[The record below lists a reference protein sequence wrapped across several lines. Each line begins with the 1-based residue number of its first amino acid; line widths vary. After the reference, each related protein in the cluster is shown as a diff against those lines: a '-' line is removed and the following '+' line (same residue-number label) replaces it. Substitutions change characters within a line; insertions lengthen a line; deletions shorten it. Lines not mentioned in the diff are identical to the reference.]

1 MKKIL
6 IVGGVAGGATAAAR
20 LRRLS
25 ENDEI
30 ILFERDEYISFAN
43 CGLPYYIGNV
53 IKDRQKLLVQT
64 VDGMSKRFNL
74 DIRNF
79 SEVVAIDPIAK
90 TVEVRNHQTD
100 QVYTETFDKLILSP
114 GAKPIAPPIPGLAEA
129 ENVLTLRNIPD
140 TDKIKTIVDAG
151 KVGRAVVI
159 GGGFIGVE
167 MAENLQELGINVT
180 LVEKMNQVLK
190 PLDFEMAQLVH
201 QEINANCVNLIL
213 EDGVDHFQK
222 QGTEVVL
229 ESGMVLQADLVILA
243 IGVIPENGLAK
254 NANLKCGPR
263 GHIVTT
269 ANYEVINGETDAVYP
284 DIFAIGDA
292 IEVQDFVTKNQ
303 TAIPLAWPANRQG
316 RVVADYINDIQTKN
330 VGIQGTAVAKVFN
343 KTIASTGNNAAQL
356 DMKKIAYQIVMAHRA
371 NHAGYYP
378 NSTNIALKLLYDPKS
393 LQILGAQAVGQ
404 DGTEKRIDV
413 IATAMKTGATV
424 LDLQD
429 FELCYAPPFSS
440 AKDPVN
446 VLGYIASNI
455 EEGVYQTVE
464 WFEIDEIVKNGGFL
478 LDVRTPV
485 EFSAGAIKGAVNIE
499 LDTLR
504 DRIEEI
510 TIAKDTPIYVTCQV
524 GQRAYLG
531 IRILKGHGF
540 TSVYNLSG
548 GYSTYKTAHYQ
559 LAQPDFTVGECVPKK
574 DESDAGNVDQGGDG
588 NQVIKKKVDVTGL
601 QCPGPL
607 MATYEAVQSVNG
619 GDLVQIIA
627 TDFGFV
633 SDIKSWCETNGHTLV
648 SQDTQGKS
656 YISVI
661 RKGDAGE
668 TCSLMPAVSTQKNAT
683 LVVFSGEL
691 DKVLASMIIA
701 QGAAAQGKNVT
712 LFFTFWGL
720 NALRKRDGKGHNK
733 TFIEKMFGAMMPKG
747 ATRLPL
753 SMMNMLG
760 AGPAMIKGI
769 MKKKH
774 VDDLDTMIRKA
785 QKAGVRFI
793 ACTMSMDLMGIKEEE
808 LIDGIEYAGVGT
820 YIASNENAG
829 TTLFV

>member
-25 ENDEI
+25 EEDEI

-53 IKDRQKLLVQT
+53 IKEREKLLVQT
-64 VDGMSKRFNL
+64 VAGMSKRFNL

-79 SEVVAIDPIAK
+79 SEVIAIDPVAK
-90 TVEVRNHQTD
+90 TVEVKNHQSGKT
-100 QVYTETFDKLILSP
+100 YIESYDKLILSP
-114 GAKPIAPPIPGLAEA
+114 GAKPIAPPIPGLLEA
-129 ENVLTLRNIPD
+129 KNVLTLRNIPD
-140 TDKIKTIVDAG
+140 TDKIKAIVDSG
-151 KVGRAVVI
+151 KVRRAVVI

-167 MAENLQELGINVT
+167 MAENLQELGANVT
-180 LVEKMNQVLK
+180 LVEKMNQLLK

-229 ESGMVLQADLVILA
+229 ESGRVLEADLVILA
-243 IGVIPENGLAK
+243 IGVVPENALAK
-254 NANLKCGPR
+254 QANFKCGPR

-269 ANYEVINGETDAVYP
+269 ENYEVLSGQDDTVNP
-284 DIFAIGDA
+284 DVFAIGDA
-292 IEVQDFVTKNQ
+292 IEVKDFVTNNQ

-316 RVVADYINDIQTKN
+316 RVVADYINGKTVKN
-330 VGIQGTAVAKVFN
+330 LGIQGTAVAKVFS

-356 DMKKIAYQIVMAHRA
+356 DMKKIDYQIVVAHRA

-378 NSTNIALKLLYDPKS
+378 HSTNIALKLLYDPKT
-393 LQILGAQAVGQ
+393 LRILGAQAVGQ

-413 IATAMKTGATV
+413 IASAMKMGATV
-424 LDLQD
+424 LELQD

-446 VLGYIASNI
+446 ILGYIAENI
-455 EEGVYQTVE
+455 EDGVYKTVE
-464 WFEIDEIVKNGGFL
+464 WSEIDEIVEKGGFL
-478 LDVRTPV
+478 LDVRSPV
-485 EFSAGAIKGAVNIE
+485 EVSAGAIKGAVNIE
-499 LDTLR
+499 LDSLR
-504 DRIEEI
+504 DRIAEI
-510 TIAKDTPIYVTCQV
+510 PISKDTPIYVTCQV
-524 GQRAYLG
+524 GQRAYLA
-531 IRILKGHGF
+531 IRILKGNGF
-540 TSVYNLSG
+540 TNIYNLAG
-548 GYSTYKTAHYQ
+548 GYSTYKTAHYK
-559 LAQPDFTVGECVPKK
+559 LAEPNFTVAACVVAK
-574 DESDAGNVDQGGDG
+574 DDSDSDNVDQGGKG
-588 NQVIKKKVDVTGL
+588 NDMIKKTVDVTGL

-607 MATYEAVQSVNG
+607 MATYEAVKSVDP

-633 SDIKSWCETNGHTLV
+633 SDIKSWCETNGHTLI
-648 SQDTQGKS
+648 SQETKGKS
-656 YISVI
+656 YVSLI
-661 RKGDAGE
+661 RKGNEGE
-668 TCSLMPAVSTQKNAT
+668 GCSLIPAVSTQKNAT

-720 NALRKRDGKGHNK
+720 NALRKRDGKGRNK
-733 TFIEKMFGAMMPKG
+733 TFVEKMFGAMMPKG
-747 ATRLPL
+747 PSRLPL

-774 VDDLDTMIRKA
+774 VDDLDTMIKKA
-785 QKAGVRFI
+785 QNAGVRFI

-808 LIDGIEYAGVGT
+808 IIDGVEYAGVAT

>member
-1 MKKIL
+1 MKKVL

-25 ENDEI
+25 EEDEI

-64 VDGMSKRFNL
+64 VEGMSKRFNL

-79 SEVVAIDPIAK
+79 SEVIGIDIANK
-90 TVEVRNHQTD
+90 TVEVKNHQTG
-100 QVYTETFDKLILSP
+100 ETYSETYDKLILSP
-114 GAKPIAPPIPGLAEA
+114 GAKPIAPPITGLSEA
-129 ENVLTLRNIPD
+129 KNVLTMRNIPD
-140 TDKIKTIVDAG
+140 TDKIKAVVDSG
-151 KVGRAVVI
+151 NVRRAVVI

-180 LVEKMNQVLK
+180 LVEKMNQILK

-222 QGTEVVL
+222 QGSEVVL
-229 ESGMVLQADLVILA
+229 ESGKVLEADLVILA

-254 NANLKCGPR
+254 KANLKCGPR

-269 ANYEVINGETDAVYP
+269 KNYQVLNAENDTVYP
-284 DIFAIGDA
+284 DVFAIGDVV
-292 IEVQDFVTKNQ
+292 EVIDFVTKEQ
-303 TAIPLAWPANRQG
+303 TAVPLAWPANRQG
-316 RVVADYINDIQTKN
+316 RLVADFINGKTIN
-330 VGIQGTAVAKVFN
+330 NLGIQGTAVAKVFN
-343 KTIASTGNNAAQL
+343 KTIASTGNNASQL
-356 DMKKIAYQIVMAHRA
+356 DMKKIKYQVVVAHRA

-378 NSTNIALKLLYDPKS
+378 NSTNIALKLLYDPKT
-393 LQILGAQAVGQ
+393 LKILGAQAVGQ

-413 IATAMKTGATV
+413 IAAAMKMGATV

-429 FELCYAPPFSS
+429 FELSYAPPFSS

-446 VLGYIASNI
+446 ILGYIAENI
-455 EEGVYQTVE
+455 EDGIYKTVQ
-464 WFEIDEIVKNGGFL
+464 WNEIDEIVAKGGFL
-478 LDVRTPV
+478 LDVRTPI
-485 EFSAGAIKGAVNIE
+485 EASAGAIKGAVNIE

-504 DRIEEI
+504 ERIGEI
-510 TIAKDTPIYVTCQV
+510 TVSKDDPIYVTCQV
-524 GQRAYLG
+524 GQRAYLA

-540 TSVYNLSG
+540 KNIFNLAG
-548 GYSTYKTAHYQ
+548 GYSTYKTAHYK
-559 LAQPDFTVGECVPKK
+559 LAEPDFTVGECVPKK
-574 DESDAGNVDQGGDG
+574 EDSVDEDIDQGGAG
-588 NQVIKKKVDVTGL
+588 KAAIKKNVDVTGL

-607 MATYEAVQSVNG
+607 MATYDAIQNVEP
-619 GDLVQIIA
+619 GDLVQITA

-633 SDIKSWCETNGHTLV
+633 SDIKNWCETNGHILI
-648 SQDTQGKS
+648 SQETEGKS

-661 RKGDAGE
+661 KKGDSGE
-668 TCSLMPAVSTQKNAT
+668 NCSLMPAVSTQKNAT

-747 ATRLPL
+747 AARLPL

-769 MKKKH
+769 MKKKQ
-774 VDDLDTMIRKA
+774 VDDLDTMIKKA

-820 YIASNENAG
+820 YIASNENVG